1 MNLLHMKYA
10 VQIAETHSINKA
22 AEILY
27 VGQSALSRAIK
38 ELESSLG
45 VTLFERSSKGMI
57 LTPNGEV
64 FVRYAKS
71 VLHQIDEIENLFSD
85 GAVNRQ
91 RFSISVPRASYIT
104 DAFAKFSNEIAPNM
118 QVELFYRETNAMHI
132 IKSILQED
140 YKLGI
145 VRYASDYDRYYKELM
160 AEKGLDGTLITE
172 FRYLLLINTRSPLAT
187 KPELTQEDLH
197 EMIEIS
203 HADAYV
209 PTLSETNGKK
219 EEVLDNANR
228 HIYVFERGSQ
238 FELLSQNPETY
249 MWVSPVPQDRLDQ
262 YGLVQRACK
271 LNPRRY
277 KDVLIRR
284 KEYELTPLDQRFIE
298 HLIRAKREIIGTSR
312 ETEF

>member
-38 ELESSLG
+38 ELETSLG
-45 VTLFERSSKGMI
+45 VTLFERSTKGMV

-104 DAFAKFSNEIAPNM
+104 DAFAKFSNEIAPDM
-118 QVELFYRETNAMHI
+118 QVELFYRETNAMHV
-132 IKSILQED
+132 IKSIVQED
-140 YKLGI
+140 YKMGI
-145 VRYASDYDRYYKELM
+145 VRYATAYDRYYTELM
-160 AEKGLDGTLITE
+160 TEKGLDGTLITE
-172 FRYLLLINTRSPLAT
+172 FRYQLLMNAASPLAS
-187 KPELTQEDLH
+187 KPELTHEDLH
-197 EMIEIS
+197 ELIEIS

-209 PTLSETNGKK
+209 PVLSDADDKK
-219 EEVLDNANR
+219 EELLDNTNR

-238 FELLSQNPETY
+238 FELLAQNPETY
-249 MWVSPVPQDRLDQ
+249 MWVSPVPEIQLKQ
-262 YGLVQRACK
+262 YGLVQRPCK
-271 LNPRRY
+271 LNPRVY
-277 KDVLIRR
+277 KDVLVRR
-284 KEYELTPLDQRFIE
+284 KEYELTALDQLFIE
-298 HLIRAKREIIGTSR
+298 HLIRAKREIIGTFNG
-312 ETEF
+312 TAP

>member
-45 VTLFERSSKGMI
+45 ATLFERSTKGMV

-85 GAVNRQ
+85 GAVNRH

-104 DAFAKFSNEIAPNM
+104 DAFAKFSNDIAPDM
-118 QVELFYRETNAMHI
+118 QVELFYRETNAMHV

-145 VRYASDYDRYYKELM
+145 VRYASDYDRYYGELM
-160 AEKGLDGTLITE
+160 EEKGLDGTLITE
-172 FRYLLLINTRSPLAT
+172 FRYVLLMNADSPLAR
-187 KPELTQEDLH
+187 KPELTHDDLH
-197 EMIEIS
+197 DLIEIS

-209 PTLSETNGKK
+209 PVLPDADDKK
-219 EEVLDNANR
+219 ESQLDNPNR

-238 FELLSQNPETY
+238 FELLAQNPQTY
-249 MWVSPVPQDRLDQ
+249 MWVSPVPEARLRQ
-262 YGLVQRACK
+262 YGLVQRPCS
-271 LNPRRY
+271 LNPRLY

-284 KEYELTPLDQRFIE
+284 KDYELTPLDQRFVE
-298 HLIRAKREIIGTSR
+298 HLVRAKREIVGT
-312 ETEF
+312 FNAIAP

>member
-38 ELESSLG
+38 ELETSLG
-45 VTLFERSSKGMI
+45 VTLFERSTKGMV

-104 DAFAKFSNEIAPNM
+104 DAFAKFSNEIAPDM
-118 QVELFYRETNAMHI
+118 QVELFYRETNAMHV
-132 IKSILQED
+132 IKSIVQED
-140 YKLGI
+140 YKMGI
-145 VRYASDYDRYYKELM
+145 VRYATAYDRYYTELM
-160 AEKGLDGTLITE
+160 TEKGLDGTLITE
-172 FRYLLLINTRSPLAT
+172 FRYQLLMNAASPLAS
-187 KPELTQEDLH
+187 KPELTHEDLH
-197 EMIEIS
+197 ELIEIS

-209 PTLSETNGKK
+209 PVMSDADDKK
-219 EEVLDNANR
+219 EELLDNTNR

-238 FELLSQNPETY
+238 FELLAQNPETY
-249 MWVSPVPQDRLDQ
+249 MWVSPVPEIRLKQ
-262 YGLVQRACK
+262 YGLVQRPCK
-271 LNPRRY
+271 LNPRVY
-277 KDVLIRR
+277 KDVLVRR
-284 KEYELTPLDQRFIE
+284 KEYELTALDQLFIE
-298 HLIRAKREIIGTSR
+298 HLIRAKREIIGTFNG
-312 ETEF
+312 TAP